1 MRKIIF
7 SLAGLLAFGSII
19 AQPVSDNAIIPV
31 SVSLNSILRLNVTT
45 GGNIEFNVNTL
56 KQYEDGIASTAGT
69 TTTFTVAS
77 SVDFNIVLFAEDA
90 SFIGSDLEAGGNT
103 LDLDNVGYTLT
114 KDGSGA
120 DANYTFVPALLAAPV
135 ALTDAPVTIISSATG
150 AGAGDILQNRFGV
163 HWEMGTGLGDMNGS
177 SLLTQ
182 SLPADRYSTNV
193 FIMLAAQ

>member
-7 SLAGLLAFGSII
+7 SLAGFLAFGSII

-31 SVSLNSILRLNVTT
+31 SVSLKSILRLNVTT

-56 KQYEDGIASTAGT
+56 AQYESGITSTAGT

-77 SVDFNIVLFAEDA
+77 SVDFDIVLFAEDA
-90 SFIGSDLEAGGNT
+90 TFIGSDLEAGGNT

-114 KDGSGA
+114 NEGTGA
-120 DANYTFVPALLAAPV
+120 DANYTFTPNLLAAPV
-135 ALTDAPVTIISSATG
+135 ALTNGPVTIISSQAG
-150 AGAGDILQNRFGV
+150 LGAGDILQNKFAV
-163 HWEMGTGLGDMNGS
+163 HWEMGTGNGNMNGTT
-177 SLLTQ
+177 LLAQ

-193 FIMLAAQ
+193 FIMLSAQ